1 MKEQGLHA
9 CIVPIFSF
17 SIKFQQR
24 ILVGEVRLVLKF
36 AGNKRLK
43 IAKVILKKNKG
54 ERFDLNICVATR
66 NIHMNVL
73 IFFSRTH
80 GSIMPP
86 ALSGLAMA
94 MSPALANGV

>member
-54 ERFDLNICVATR
+54 ERFDFPDIKICYKAT
-66 NIHMNVL
+66 VL
-73 IFFSRTH
+73 KSE
-80 GSIMPP
+80 
-86 ALSGLAMA
+86 
-94 MSPALANGV
+94 